1 MNRYTQL
8 TPSQF
13 SPLSLEEIMLVPSM
27 KRQQHND
34 ILAKQ
39 EIIRGELAKVDPLDV
54 HLDEAVKLRE
64 EMNNKLTAQAEQLA
78 NSGIDPNT
86 QGQFLALNR
95 EYQNLTGPTGR
106 LGQINQAKKVYHD
119 NMKTFLEDAQKAGYS
134 REDALR
140 NWQNEMHTKYTGYD
154 DPTNKTNIVNI
165 GQYGAPKRLVLQE
178 DLKFVSG
185 ILGEQTKTLMRNNGF
200 SWSEGPNGSI
210 IVKDGKGRLVQTDN
224 IPQLEE
230 AQDYLNSRWNTQNG
244 EGAISAKFEGI
255 SPNRIV
261 NEINSGLRMMTKIKQ
276 EDNREDDHS
285 IQGYKNP
292 LDIETQDP
300 SGMIISNDSTLTTD
314 ALNETNYQDVIKNIN
329 QLQSSKNLSSAERAK
344 LEDLKELKTIADAKI
359 SKDPEYIKTYNGYK
373 QELDKWKTLA
383 NKMNLSKE
391 EKDEISK
398 NPNILPQLLFS
409 KGIGSFKGDK
419 KDKDLNLIMNDESIS
434 KFNKLNEDKE
444 KIQNKYWKESS
455 SLRHNYS
462 YMPSTP
468 KEESAWNLH
477 NENVFNTLNG
487 ISDLGNVLDLTSIHT
502 TGGSRKDLN
511 HQDVKNIQNLLK
523 SGDVKSFKINNVK
536 TYGDN
541 KTPEITMTFNTKKGA
556 KEYDV
561 DGSWDWN
568 DEYGGEE
575 KPVTVTFKLKK
586 FSNSFDTG
594 SAAGYKNLTGAIA
607 NFWKDKGGVNEI
619 TGNFQGAEV
628 YNSMIENAY
637 SDISNE
643 ELYQRA
649 QVDSDAR
656 EALMIRI
663 AKRKSK

>member
-1 MNRYTQL
+1 MAASNRYSQI

-13 SPLSLEEIMLVPSM
+13 NPLSLEEVMMVPMM
-27 KRQQHND
+27 KRQQHDTLN
-34 ILAKQ
+34 AKIESQ
-39 EIIRGELAKVDPLDV
+39 IAKLAKVKPTDRDFAEAQKEKQRLNDMMMSQAERLAKEGVNPNSVSDFLKFNRDFQESISPTGKIGMFNDAYIQKAKKEAEFLDN
-54 HLDEAVKLRE
+54 HVKLGYSPKEALAKLEKAKQDYMNTDIYDEQGRVTMFNTDKYMAPNYINHIEEARKFMSDAKMDSRE
-64 EMNNKLTAQAEQLA
+64 WDKIT
-78 NSGIDPNT
+78 SGIV
-86 QGQFLALNR
+86 
-95 EYQNLTGPTGR
+95 
-106 LGQINQAKKVYHD
+106 INE
-119 NMKTFLEDAQKAGYS
+119 N
-134 REDALR
+134 
-140 NWQNEMHTKYTGYD
+140 
-154 DPTNKTNIVNI
+154 
-165 GQYGAPKRLVLQE
+165 GQYVHTG
-178 DLKFVSG
+178 
-185 ILGEQTKTLMRNNGF
+185 
-200 SWSEGPNGSI
+200 GS
-210 IVKDGKGRLVQTDN
+210 
-224 IPQLEE
+224 
-230 AQDYLNSRWNTQNG
+230 
-244 EGAISAKFEGI
+244 
-255 SPNRIV
+255 
-261 NEINSGLRMMTKIKQ
+261 SGLRADNHAKIEAVLGFMNNRMSPTGDIGQVLDWRGYDQQQALNEIKSMSGIYKQ
-276 EDNREDDHS
+276 KAIKDGTTSQISNF
-285 IQGYKNP
+285 NP
-292 LDIETQDP
+292 IDGSSQDP

-314 ALNETNYQDVIKNIN
+314 ALNETNYQNVIQKIN
-329 QLQSSKNLSSAERAK
+329 KLQSSKSLSSAERVK

-434 KFNKLNEDKE
+434 KFNKLKENKE

-502 TGGSRKDLN
+502 TGGTRKDVN
-511 HQDVKNIQNLLK
+511 SNDIKNIQNLLK
-523 SGDVKSFKINNVK
+523 SGDPKSFKINNIK

-541 KTPEITMTFNTKKGA
+541 KTPEITMTFTTKKGA
-556 KEYDV
+556 KEYDI
-561 DGSWDWN
+561 DGSWDLD

-594 SAAGYKNLTGAIA
+594 SAVGYKNLTGAIA
-607 NFWKDKGGVNEI
+607 NFWKNKGGVNEI